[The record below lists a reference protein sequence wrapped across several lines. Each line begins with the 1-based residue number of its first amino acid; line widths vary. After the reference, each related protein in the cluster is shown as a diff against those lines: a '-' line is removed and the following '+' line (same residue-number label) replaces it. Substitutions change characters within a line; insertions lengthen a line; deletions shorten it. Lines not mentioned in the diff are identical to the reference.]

1 MLVPSAPYLSAGDT
15 AWQLTAATL
24 VGLMTV
30 PGMAMLYGGLMPRRM
45 AVNSAFMVL
54 YAFAAVLVVWLLAGY
69 AIGFGSPLHLGPG
82 MLSALVGAP
91 RPVLGA
97 LAEIGQ
103 ARVPLLTGAMP
114 AFRFPNSALIYFQF
128 AFAAITPALLAG
140 AVLGRMGLRAWML
153 FVPLWS
159 LAVYSVNA
167 FWLWGGGW
175 LSQLGAVD
183 YSGGYVIHVAAGVSG
198 FVAAAAVGARRGGR
212 HPGEAPNN
220 LLLALLGA
228 GILWL
233 GWNGFNGGDPYFA
246 NQDAAAAVLNTNL
259 GAAAAMLMWVGLDA
273 WAAKRP
279 TLVGAINGLVAGLV
293 AITPAAGYVNGYGAL
308 AVGVAAGLV
317 PWLTMNRLGRLPFLR
332 RVDDTLGVL
341 HTHGVAGAVGGLLTG
356 LFADPAMI
364 VYAATRG
371 GAPVSVAGLLYGD
384 PGRLL
389 AQAVGLLAIV
399 AYDALM
405 TLAVLKVVSL
415 AVPLR
420 MSEGE
425 EELGDA
431 LLHGEHA
438 QAPEH
443 DHAALR
449 RAVEAA
455 LRGHGIRTEA
465 EAASEG

>member
-30 PGMAMLYGGLMPRRM
+30 PGMAMLYGGLMPRRL

-69 AIGFGSPLHLGPG
+69 AIGFGSPLRLGPG
-82 MLSALVGAP
+82 MLSALVGVP

-97 LAEIGQ
+97 LAEIGR

-114 AFRFPNSALIYFQF
+114 AFRLPNAALVYFQF

-212 HPGEAPNN
+212 HAVEAPNN

-259 GAAAAMLMWVGLDA
+259 GAAAAMLTWVGLDA
-273 WAAKRP
+273 WTAGRP
-279 TLVGAINGLVAGLV
+279 TLAGAINGLVAGLV

-308 AVGVAAGLV
+308 IVGAAAGLV
-317 PWLTMNRLGRLPFLR
+317 PWLTMNRLGRLPLLR

-356 LFADPAMI
+356 LLADPAMI
-364 VYAATRG
+364 VYDAVRG
-371 GAPVSVAGLLYGD
+371 AAPVAVAGLFYGD
-384 PGRLL
+384 PERLL
-389 AQAVGLLAIV
+389 AQAVGLVAIV

-455 LRGHGIRTEA
+455 LRGHGVRAEA